1 MAYLTKG
8 VTIINYDYRV
18 LQTRNLP
25 LYRLSIPKRGVAMG
39 RGGGGGQMVNLLV
52 FYFNDPSLNPAE
64 STVFVFKMFFEKNE
78 NK

>member
-39 RGGGGGQMVNLLV
+39 RGGQMVNLLV